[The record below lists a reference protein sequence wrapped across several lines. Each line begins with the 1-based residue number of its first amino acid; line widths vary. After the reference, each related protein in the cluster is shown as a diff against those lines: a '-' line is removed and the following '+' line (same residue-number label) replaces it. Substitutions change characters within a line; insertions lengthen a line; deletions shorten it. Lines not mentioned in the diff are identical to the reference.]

1 MGGFEKE
8 AGQTVKAVSPEP
20 LLEVRAMGKSF
31 PGVRALNEVS
41 LKLGKG
47 EVLAVLGE
55 NGAGKSTLM
64 KILAGVQPADEGQIY
79 MEGKPVEIVGVND
92 ALEQGI
98 ALIHQELNMATNLSV
113 GANIFLGREPRKR
126 GLIDEASILEKSKRY
141 LELVGLKVDP
151 QEILGALAI
160 GRQQLVEIAKALS
173 VKARVLIMDEPTS
186 SLSQRETD
194 TLFGVIKDLRGR
206 GVSIIY
212 ISHRLGEAKEL
223 ADRVMVLRDG
233 KNAGDLAK
241 DEINHDAMVRLMVGR
256 EISEFYH
263 RTLHKREEVA
273 LEARHLRTS
282 AHPEHEL
289 NFSLRMGEVVGMAG
303 LVGAGRTELLA
314 ALFGVAPLRGG
325 EIYLGGA
332 KVDLQSPN
340 DAIRCGLALVP
351 EDRKLQGLILE
362 MTVRQNL
369 SLAILK
375 QESACGLFLN
385 EVREG
390 EISRRMMAQMR
401 IITPS
406 SRQVVRYLSGGNQQ
420 KVVLGKWLALEP
432 RVLLLDEPTRGIDV
446 GAKQEIY
453 GLMED
458 LAARGVAI
466 LFVSSEMEEVLGMS
480 DRVLVMHEGR
490 LTGELPRDR
499 LSEEAVMQL
508 AIGNTKAA

>member
-1 MGGFEKE
+1 MGRFEKE

-31 PGVRALNEVS
+31 PGVRALNDVS
-41 LKLGKG
+41 LKLEKG

-64 KILAGVQPADEGQIY
+64 KILDGVQPADEGQIL
-79 MEGKPVEIVGVND
+79 MAGKPVEIAGVND

-113 GANIFLGREPRKR
+113 AANIFLGREPRKR
-126 GLIDEASILEKSKRY
+126 GLIDEAAILEKSKKY
-141 LELVGLKVDP
+141 LEMVGLEVDP
-151 QEILGALAI
+151 QEILGTLAI

-194 TLFGVIKDLRGR
+194 TLFGVIRDLRGR

-233 KNAGDLAK
+233 ENAGDLAK

-256 EISEFYH
+256 EISEFYS
-263 RTLHKREEVA
+263 RTIHEPGEVA
-273 LEARHLRTS
+273 LEVRRLRTS

-289 NFSLRMGEVVGMAG
+289 NFSLRAGEVVGMAG

-325 EIYLGGA
+325 EISLCGA
-332 KVDLQSPN
+332 KADLQSPE
-340 DAIRCGLALVP
+340 DAIRGGLALVP

-369 SLAILK
+369 GLAILK
-375 QESACGLFLN
+375 QESSYGLFLN

-390 EISRRMMAQMR
+390 EISRKMMAQMQ
-401 IITPS
+401 IKTPS

-466 LFVSSEMEEVLGMS
+466 LFVSSEMEEVLRMS